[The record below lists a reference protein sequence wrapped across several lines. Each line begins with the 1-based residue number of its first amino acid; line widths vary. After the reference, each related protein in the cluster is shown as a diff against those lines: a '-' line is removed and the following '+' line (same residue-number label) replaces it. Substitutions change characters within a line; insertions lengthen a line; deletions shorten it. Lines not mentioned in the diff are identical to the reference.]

1 MLETNVKRL
10 TIGYAKYREAAQS
23 VKGNGRVRRAL
34 RGRGRRR
41 ERDVRLKVANVIANT
56 AEELNAVVVL
66 ERLPKRCP
74 RNMIEGVRDSL
85 SRRRIYQA
93 GFRGMVRAIK
103 EECFERGVPVAKVD
117 PRDTSSRCPLRDSKL
132 MRGHALRLSK
142 CSKCGWRWE
151 GTWWPL

>member
-74 RNMIEGVRDSL
+74 RKMIEGVRDSL

-103 EECFERGVPVAKVD
+103 EECFERGVPSQ
-117 PRDTSSRCPLRDSKL
+117 RSIRGTRLRGA
-132 MRGHALRLSK
+132 RFAILS
-142 CSKCGWRWE
+142 
-151 GTWWPL
+151 